1 MSLENE
7 LGFPVKY
14 IYEGKARLLVPLGVG
29 EVDPSALP
37 VFYNPASK
45 ISRDIAVLSVLGYF
59 TGRSARLM
67 CEPLAGCGVRTIR
80 IILESG
86 VVEQA
91 IAGDINKN
99 AARLIS
105 ANASINGLGDRV
117 RAMHIDANLLLAKMH
132 AEHERADYIDID
144 PAGSP
149 ARFIE
154 NACRATNRD
163 GMLGASATDLAALSG
178 SSATTARWRYGMHL
192 ARTVFPKEVA
202 ARALAGFIVMT
213 AARLGLAANP
223 VLTVVHRHFLRVFV
237 RLNRGRS
244 KALRASS
251 ELGYLIHCK
260 NCLSTVKSMSPVVAN
275 SKCHECDGQ
284 VVILGPVWLGELSD
298 KELAGRVLESSK
310 IDDPTYSEAIKLF
323 RGVTEE
329 IQDIPY
335 YYPVAELARRA
346 STSPPR
352 VSRLIENLR
361 ELGYRASTTHHDHSA
376 IKTDAPISEVLK
388 LVRGESRA

>member
-7 LGFPVKY
+7 LGFPVKC
-14 IYEGKARLLVPLGVG
+14 ISEGRARLLVPLGVG

-45 ISRDIAVLSVLGYF
+45 ISRDIAVLSVWGYF
-59 TGRSARLM
+59 NDRPARLI

-80 IILESG
+80 IMLESG

-105 ANASINGLGDRV
+105 TNASINGLGDRV
-117 RAMHIDANLLLAKMH
+117 RATHIDANLLLAKMH

-154 NACRATNRD
+154 NACRATNRN

-178 SSATTARWRYGMHL
+178 SSATTARWRYGIHL
-192 ARTVFPKEVA
+192 VRTVFPREVA
-202 ARALAGFIVMT
+202 ARALTGFIAT
-213 AARLGLAANP
+213 SAARLGLAANP

-237 RLNRGRS
+237 RLDRGRS

-251 ELGYLIHCK
+251 ELGYLLHCK
-260 NCLSTVKSMSPVVAN
+260 NCLSTTKSISPIVAD
-275 SKCHECDGQ
+275 SKCQECGGQ
-284 VVILGPVWLGELSD
+284 IVILGPIWLGTLSD
-298 KELAGRVLESSK
+298 QELVGRVLKSSM

-323 RGVTEE
+323 RGVAEE

-346 STSPPR
+346 SISPPR
-352 VSRLIENLR
+352 VSRLIESLR
-361 ELGYRASTTHHDHSA
+361 ELGYRASATHHDHSA
-376 IKTDAPISEVLK
+376 IKTDAPVSEVLK
-388 LVRGESRA
+388 LVKSSVRT